1 MFSSKQ
7 KSLLIGSGIVI
18 LVIGASLTVY
28 FILKKS
34 PNSEINFPPIAIALP
49 SNSTGTSTGTIKLR
63 IYLPE
68 EGKTRY
74 PSGAPVLIW
83 GFGGADPGALG
94 NPLPPLNDSIVIN
107 FLYPG
112 GEDEG
117 VGEQS
122 DGIYD
127 YRGEKSIAALRDVIL
142 FAAGE
147 LKDDQGRTIDE
158 IVPVPVLHN
167 NIGLLGASFGGNI
180 IVAVA
185 AFHGAEL
192 TNYVRFIIQWETPV
206 SSQIATLDLGRVLPA
221 PGEAGTQLDLYNP
234 RYLAFGKQQLAMN
247 YSDLALNPTNEYYPV
262 FHDGTGDGEY
272 TTIPT
277 TGSGL
282 QTPDLNHDGS
292 LSLDEDFPINYFMFE
307 PINSKRYYSRSVTH
321 ALRDNN
327 IIPAPWPSEI
337 ATPEEADAFWD
348 IREAVRL
355 YDQAIS
361 KMPHLKAMVLCN
373 ERDHVQSHPAK
384 PHIHQA
390 FDGWNDQGVWVRIN
404 PSPSYIRG
412 VNPTLIIPSLP
423 DNSPNTPPSNWSDHA
438 SYCIPKKIGAEIY
451 QTAAFWE
458 MADSV
463 QENLVKLSSKQPIV
477 LSRLSFFRTKLSQI
491 IYMTKMDFK
500 SGQIYFY

>member
-1 MFSSKQ
+1 MIFFIMRKPPSSK
-7 KSLLIGSGIVI
+7 
-18 LVIGASLTVY
+18 
-28 FILKKS
+28 
-34 PNSEINFPPIAIALP
+34 INFDSIDIALP
-49 SNSTGTSTGTIKLR
+49 SNSTGSSTGTIQLR

-68 EGKTRY
+68 EGNTRY

-83 GFGGADPGALG
+83 GYGGGDPGALG
-94 NPLPPLNDSIVIN
+94 NPLPPVNDSIVIN

-112 GEDEG
+112 GKDEWADQ
-117 VGEQS
+117 QS
-122 DGIYD
+122 DGVYD
-127 YRGEKSIAALRDVIL
+127 YRGENSIAALRDVIL

-147 LKDDQGRTIDE
+147 LKDDIGRTIDE
-158 IVPVPVLHN
+158 IVPVTVLHD

-185 AFHGAEL
+185 AFHGVEL
-192 TNYVRFIIQWETPV
+192 TDYLQFIIQWETPV

-234 RYLAFGKQQLAMN
+234 RYLAFGKQQLAVN
-247 YSDLALNPTNEYYPV
+247 YSDLTFNPTNEYYPI

-272 TTIPT
+272 TTIPA

-282 QTPDLNHDGS
+282 QTPDLNFDGS
-292 LSLDEDFPINYFMFE
+292 LSLEEDFPINYFMFE

-327 IIPAPWPSEI
+327 ITAPWPSEI

-355 YDQAIS
+355 YDQAVS

-384 PHIHQA
+384 PHIQQA

-404 PSPSYIRG
+404 PSPSYVRG
-412 VNPTLIIPSLP
+412 VNPTITIPSLP
-423 DNSPNTPPSNWSDHA
+423 DNSPNVPPSNWSDHA

-451 QTAAFWE
+451 QAAAFWE
-458 MADSV
+458 MADLV
-463 QENLVKLSSKQPIV
+463 QENIVTSCTKQSTILLRFSLLRIEFSQMICLTKIDFKIAKLSS
-477 LSRLSFFRTKLSQI
+477 
-491 IYMTKMDFK
+491 Y
-500 SGQIYFY
+500 